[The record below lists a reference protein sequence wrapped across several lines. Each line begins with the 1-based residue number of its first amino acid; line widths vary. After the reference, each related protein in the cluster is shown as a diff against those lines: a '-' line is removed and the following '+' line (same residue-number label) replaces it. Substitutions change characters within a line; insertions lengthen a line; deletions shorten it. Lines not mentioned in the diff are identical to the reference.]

1 MSPDPVLSSS
11 DRTQPLLLL
20 ISAPSGGG
28 KTTVC
33 QQLLAAVPGLT
44 RVITCTTRPP
54 RPGERDGVDYHFLT
68 PEDFSRRA
76 AAGEFLEH
84 AAVYGQRYGTLRRA
98 VFDELE
104 RGRHVLLNV
113 DVQGAASIRRLA
125 ATDGPLRDAL
135 VSVFL
140 TPPSVEVLAE
150 RLNRRGQDTP
160 AVVARRLAEARGEM
174 AAWRDFDYLVLST
187 TIPDDLR
194 RVRSIFESES
204 MRSRRV
210 AFAPNGGEHHG

>member
-1 MSPDPVLSSS
+1 MSPDPVPSSS

-33 QQLLAAVPGLT
+33 QQLLATVPGLT
-44 RVITCTTRPP
+44 RVVTCTTRPP
-54 RPGERDGVDYHFLT
+54 RTGERDGMDYHFLT
-68 PEDFSRRA
+68 PEDFSRRV

-98 VFDELE
+98 VFDELGQ
-104 RGRHVLLNV
+104 GRHVLLNV
-113 DVQGAASIRRLA
+113 DVQGAASIRHLA
-125 ATDGPLRDAL
+125 ATDGPLRNAL
-135 VSVFL
+135 VTVFL

-150 RLNRRGQDTP
+150 RLNRRGQDEP
-160 AVVARRLAEARGEM
+160 AVVARRLAEARAEM
-174 AAWRDFDYLVLST
+174 AAWREFDYLVLST

-194 RVRSIFESES
+194 RVRTIFESET

-210 AFAPNGGEHHG
+210 AFAPDGGEHHG